1 MTDKYQEAL
10 DWFNAANW
18 DERVAPVHKIREAL
32 QAGAEGRI
40 LPVYPCA
47 KRIAIDILP
56 DEIICIVYTDG
67 CIFQDSALTP
77 AKAMQTA
84 IDKMSG
90 CNAQETYEFDQING
104 DNQ

>member
-1 MTDKYQEAL
+1 MTDKYQEA
-10 DWFNAANW
+10 FNAIKGGKISAEYW
-18 DERVAPVHKIREAL
+18 DVYEEAL

-84 IDKMSG
+84 IDK
-90 CNAQETYEFDQING
+90 IG